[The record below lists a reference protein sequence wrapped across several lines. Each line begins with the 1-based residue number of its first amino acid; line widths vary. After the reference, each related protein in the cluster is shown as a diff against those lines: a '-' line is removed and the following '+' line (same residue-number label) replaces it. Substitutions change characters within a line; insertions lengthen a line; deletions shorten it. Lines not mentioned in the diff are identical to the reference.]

1 MSTLTFSIPLGSVN
15 LDKLET
21 EEDFR
26 REAHRLV
33 PDALTGI
40 GEKSADIA
48 WNKLQKGLRGISGFK
63 VNSSS
68 SDKSR
73 FVRKGGQNYRRDA
86 SSQHRREVENH
97 IIDQLREMKRKEG

>member
-21 EEDFR
+21 DGDYR

-33 PDALTGI
+33 PEALKQI
-40 GEKSADIA
+40 GERTAEIA
-48 WNKLQKGLRGISGFK
+48 WNELQKGLRGVSGLK

-68 SDKSR
+68 SDKSL
-73 FVRKGGQNYRRDA
+73 FVREGGKNYGRDA

-97 IIDQLREMKRKEG
+97 IIKQLREMKRKKV